1 MKKTYLYNPSRRSG
15 FPGFNSLMK
24 GYGMMAFEA
33 IMAARSEITPYLVLT
48 VKLMCIFKAERCCSF

>member
-24 GYGMMAFEA
+24 GYGMMAFETIMSGAKKSMIITLA
-33 IMAARSEITPYLVLT
+33 I
-48 VKLMCIFKAERCCSF
+48 